1 MHNIGYKTGNPALTA
16 SVFREAMGRAGEEK
30 MTLMGTV
37 HKTALAL
44 LIVLMAG
51 STTWGMTPDDALFG
65 AAIWGG
71 MLGGLIVAMVIIF
84 KKHLAPM
91 LTPVYAVLEGF
102 FLGAISGMF
111 DLQYEGIVSQAVIAT
126 LGVLATM
133 LMAYQSKLIR
143 PTENFKLGI
152 ISATGGIFL
161 LYLTSMILGFFGVDM
176 AFMHDSSPLSIG
188 ISVFIVCIAALNLV
202 LDFDFIE
209 TGAEMGAPKYM
220 EWFGAFGLLVT
231 LIWLYIEILRL
242 LAKMRER

>member
-1 MHNIGYKTGNPALTA
+1 MHNLGYKTGNPALTA
-16 SVFREAMGRAGEEK
+16 SVFRDAMGRAGEDK

-44 LIVLMAG
+44 LIVIMAG
-51 STTWGMTPDDALFG
+51 STTWGMTPEDAMFG
-65 AAIWGG
+65 VAMWGG
-71 MLGGLIVAMVIIF
+71 MLGGFVVAMVIIF

-111 DLQYEGIVSQAVIAT
+111 DLQYEGIVAQAIIAT

-143 PTENFKLGI
+143 PTENFKLGV

-161 LYLTSMILGFFGVDM
+161 LYLTSMILGFFGVDVS
-176 AFMHDSSPLSIG
+176 FMHDSSPLSIG
-188 ISVFIVCIAALNLV
+188 ISVFVVCIAALNLV

-209 TGAEMGAPKYM
+209 TGAEVGAPKYM